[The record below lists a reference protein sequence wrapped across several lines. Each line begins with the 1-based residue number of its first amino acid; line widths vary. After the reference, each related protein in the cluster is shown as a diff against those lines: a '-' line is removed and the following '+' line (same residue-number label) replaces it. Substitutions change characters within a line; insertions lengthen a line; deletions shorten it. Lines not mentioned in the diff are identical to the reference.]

1 MPNKITIVAI
11 AALLVFLGT
20 GVPAAQ
26 ADEKCSLQSMTGTYV
41 FNERGSSLIANPLV
55 QPFPVHMSGA
65 LAPFVTVGQ
74 VTFNSDGVGNGFYW
88 IRVGSLSGGLEATA
102 VQVTIIEMK
111 EDCTGKFRY
120 SINLPGSPSA
130 TIVEERFV
138 VFDNGREYRSV
149 PSFIGETGVPTLA
162 WIGTGRRVT
171 KPGDPVK
178 SCGPQTVHGT
188 YLITAENIVEV
199 DPTTAFAD
207 TIVFRLNISMTG
219 DYAGMLFEKLGPVS
233 VELPVFGTFTVN
245 PDCSFSWS
253 LNVQGI
259 TTEPIKIRG
268 VLFAEGKEF
277 YAMAIEAGIDSSF
290 AQGMRIGQ

>member
-1 MPNKITIVAI
+1 MHNKIIIVAI

-20 GVPAAQ
+20 GVPVAQ
-26 ADEKCSLQSMTGTYV
+26 AVEKCSLHTMTGTYV

-55 QPFPVHMSGA
+55 QPFPVHMSAA
-65 LAPFVTVGQ
+65 LAPFVTVGE

-88 IRVGSLSGGLEATA
+88 IRVGSLSGGLDATA
-102 VQVTIIEMK
+102 VQVTIIEMN

-120 SINLPGSPSA
+120 SIHLPGSSSA

-149 PSFIGETGVPTLA
+149 PTFIDETGVPTLA
-162 WIGTGRRVT
+162 WIGTGRRVS
-171 KPGDPVK
+171 KPGEQVK

-207 TIVFRLNISMTG
+207 TIVFRVNISMTG
-219 DYAGMLFEKLGPVS
+219 DYTGMLFEKLGPVS
-233 VELPVFGTFTVN
+233 VELPVFGTFTTN

-253 LNVQGI
+253 LNVTGI
-259 TTEPIKIRG
+259 TTAPIQIRG
-268 VLFAEGKEF
+268 VFFEGGKEF
-277 YAMAIEAGIDSSF
+277 YSLAIESGIDSSF
-290 AQGMRIGQ
+290 AQGMRIRQ